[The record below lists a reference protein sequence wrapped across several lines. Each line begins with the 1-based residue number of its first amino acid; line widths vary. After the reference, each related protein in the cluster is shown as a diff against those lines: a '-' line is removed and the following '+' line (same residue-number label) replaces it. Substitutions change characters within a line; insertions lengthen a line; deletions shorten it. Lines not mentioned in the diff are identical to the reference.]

1 MTLMTAISQDE
12 HKRLL
17 GIAES
22 YTALQKAYAQL
33 TDRIARPPVI
43 EPSEAE
49 KNKRDLETAMSRIRE
64 LHGHNDRLR
73 AAVNALV
80 ECL

>member
-17 GIAES
+17 GIEES
-22 YTALQKAYAQL
+22 YKTLEKAYAQL
-33 TDRIARPPVI
+33 TDRIVRPPVI

-49 KNKRDLETAMSRIRE
+49 NTKRE
-64 LHGHNDRLR
+64 LNQVLDTNSRLVIQNDIFRNMLR
-73 AAVNALV
+73 SIMDAI
-80 ECL
+80 